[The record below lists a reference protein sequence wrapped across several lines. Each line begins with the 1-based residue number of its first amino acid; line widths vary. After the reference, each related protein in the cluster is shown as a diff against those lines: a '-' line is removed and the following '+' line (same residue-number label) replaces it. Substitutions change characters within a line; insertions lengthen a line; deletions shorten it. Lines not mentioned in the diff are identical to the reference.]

1 MVVKPGERVGMIVAG
16 SAGIGLEF
24 GSHAERGGPDSEG
37 AGRAG
42 GYAGAMPD
50 PAPPGWYVISLR
62 ARGEHAPMRAAAASV
77 GAEIVAISPWR
88 LLLREDAPT
97 RERLREA
104 LAAPRVVFTSPVAV
118 RAARR
123 LQPLR
128 ALSGQRW
135 FAVGEGTAMALRR
148 AGVAEVDAPQRM
160 DSEGLLSL
168 PGLAALRNETI
179 GFVTAPG
186 GRGVLVPTLEARGA
200 RVIRADVY
208 ERIAVAP
215 SPRSLAQLAK
225 LDAPMKLAL
234 SSGEALQLVID
245 ALPGPLRERL
255 RQVQVVAASERLATL
270 AREHGFTD
278 IIVARSARPV
288 DLVAAAAGTLA
299 A

>member
-1 MVVKPGERVGMIVAG
+1 
-16 SAGIGLEF
+16 
-24 GSHAERGGPDSEG
+24 
-37 AGRAG
+37 
-42 GYAGAMPD
+42 
-50 PAPPGWYVISLR
+50 
-62 ARGEHAPMRAAAASV
+62 MRAAAASV
-77 GAEIVAISPWR
+77 GAGLVAISPWR
-88 LLLREDAPT
+88 LHLREDAAT

-128 ALSGQRW
+128 ALPGQRW

-148 AGVAEVDAPQRM
+148 AGVREVEAPQRM

-168 PGLAALRNETI
+168 PGLSGLRDETV

-186 GRGVLVPTLEARGA
+186 GRGVLIPALEERGA

-225 LDAPMKLAL
+225 LDAPARLAL
-234 SSGEALQLVID
+234 SSGEALVLVIA
-245 ALPGPLRERL
+245 ALPEHLRERL
-255 RQVQVVAASERLATL
+255 RRVQVLAASERLAGL

-278 IIVARSARPV
+278 VVVARSARPA
-288 DLVAAAAGTLA
+288 DLVAAAAGTPTA
-299 A
+299 